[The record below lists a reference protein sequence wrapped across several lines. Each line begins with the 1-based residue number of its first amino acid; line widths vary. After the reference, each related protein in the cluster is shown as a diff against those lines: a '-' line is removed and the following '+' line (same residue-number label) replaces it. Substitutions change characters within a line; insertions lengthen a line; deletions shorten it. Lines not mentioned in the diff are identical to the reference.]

1 MKIVLA
7 QERFERI
14 LEILREKQSVTVSDL
29 TNWLNTSESTI
40 RRDLTELSRQGLL
53 VKVHG
58 GATAVKSVLSREEE
72 VITKSKKHQREK
84 REIGSYAASLIR
96 QDDMV
101 YLDAGTTTEMMIDF
115 LNERDVLYVTNGITH
130 ARKLM
135 NAGFNVH
142 LIGGEIKSI
151 TEALVGEE
159 AIEQLDRYN
168 FTKGFFGTNGIDE
181 QRGLSTPDMKEAAVK
196 RKAFQQCQQR
206 YVLTDQ
212 SKFDQISAFKFA
224 DLNKAGIIT
233 EHLSNKKYKEMTTIK
248 EVF

>member
-1 MKIVLA
+1 
-7 QERFERI
+7 
-14 LEILREKQSVTVSDL
+14 
-29 TNWLNTSESTI
+29 
-40 RRDLTELSRQGLL
+40 
-53 VKVHG
+53 
-58 GATAVKSVLSREEE
+58 
-72 VITKSKKHQREK
+72 
-84 REIGSYAASLIR
+84 
-96 QDDMV
+96 
-101 YLDAGTTTEMMIDF
+101 
-115 LNERDVLYVTNGITH
+115 
-130 ARKLM
+130 M

-224 DLNKAGIIT
+224 DLNKAVIIT
-233 EHLSNKKYKEMTTIK
+233 DHLSNKKYKEMTTIK